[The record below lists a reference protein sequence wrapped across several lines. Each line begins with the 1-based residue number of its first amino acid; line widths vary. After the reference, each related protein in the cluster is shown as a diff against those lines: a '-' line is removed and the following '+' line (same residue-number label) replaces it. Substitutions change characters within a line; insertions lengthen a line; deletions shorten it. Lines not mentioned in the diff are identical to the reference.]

1 MSYKLDVKAQYIKDL
16 SFENPNSPQI
26 FVMMNKA
33 APDINISV
41 NVSSISLPIKVDDQ
55 KDKDNANSL
64 SSSLYEVT
72 LQVNAEARVQNTVA
86 FICEIKYCGVFAIKS
101 NTENSEVDLSQQEI
115 KDMLLVTAPSI
126 LFPFVRELIARAT
139 SSSGFP
145 PLMLDIV
152 DFKTMYE
159 NQLKQ
164 GAGQNDN
171 DTSIN

>member
-26 FVMMNKA
+26 FVMMSKA
-33 APDINISV
+33 TPEINISV
-41 NVSSISLPIKVDDQ
+41 NVSSISLPVKADDQ
-55 KDKDNANSL
+55 KSGTENL
-64 SSSLYEVT
+64 SSLYEVT
-72 LQVNAEARVQNTVA
+72 LQVNAEARIQNTVA
-86 FICEIKYCGVFAIKS
+86 FICEIKYCGVFSIKS
-101 NTENSEVDLSQQEI
+101 DTENNEIDLSHQEV
-115 KDMLLVTAPSI
+115 KDMLLVAAPSI

-152 DFKTMYE
+152 DFRTMYE

-164 GAGQNDN
+164 GVGQNDN
-171 DTSIN
+171 DNSVDNV